1 MTKRWLVRVDQ
12 KTCIGAG
19 ACVASSERFVLDS
32 AFRSR
37 PLEQLIDAEDEV
49 MAAANACPVE
59 AITITD
65 SETGEVLY
73 P

>member
-1 MTKRWLVRVDQ
+1 MAKKWLVRVDQ
-12 KTCIGAG
+12 KACIGAG

-37 PLEQLIDAEDEV
+37 ALEELIDADDEV
-49 MAAANACPVE
+49 MAAATACPVE

-65 SETGEVLY
+65 SETGEPLY